1 MNQYYS
7 FFDQTSDLGIE
18 VMGPDLES
26 LYRNAAL
33 GLTDLIT
40 DLKMLK
46 SIKSRIVNVQAEDRE
61 LLLREFLAELLYLF
75 HIENFLARDIK
86 IIEISGTNLK
96 AELSGE
102 PIKIGTH
109 RIHREIKSVT
119 YHQLCIK
126 QNEFGFKARF
136 VLDI

>member
-126 QNEFGFKARF
+126 QNESGFKARF